1 MKLYLKFIK
10 IYLNFLSVVN
20 PNYGGKIAIKIFQK
34 VNIKKIKPKEE
45 AFYQKV
51 KSNTLEHIYTKK
63 EFNYYELGSP
73 NGKLVFLVHGW
84 DSNAGSLLKF
94 AFELAQK
101 EYRVISI
108 DLPSHAY
115 SEGTHTNLFICKDA
129 LINLI
134 NHINPKEEFSIIG
147 HSFGAAVATYT
158 LAELNLA
165 VNKIVLLSANNIM
178 RDVFKDYQKFMGFN
192 EVIYTEVCN
201 WVKNTIDKDLDS
213 LVLTD
218 KLKQIS
224 YNSLLIIHD
233 KYDKV
238 LAFKSALEIKE
249 AIPESILIPFEKIGH
264 YRMLWNDDV
273 VRETI
278 NFIDK
283 YSINYYF

>member
-1 MKLYLKFIK
+1 MKFYLKFIK
-10 IYLNFLSVVN
+10 YYLNLLSFIN
-20 PNYGGKIAIKIFQK
+20 PNYGGKIAIKLFQK
-34 VNIKKIKPKEE
+34 VNLKKIKPKEE
-45 AFYQKV
+45 AFYQKATS
-51 KSNTLEHIYTKK
+51 KSLENIFNSEK
-63 EFNYYELGSP
+63 FNYYELGNP
-73 NGKLVFLVHGW
+73 NGKLIFLVHGW
-84 DSNAGSLLKF
+84 DSNAGSLSKF
-94 AFELAQK
+94 AFEFAQK
-101 EYRVISI
+101 KYRIISL
-108 DLPSHAY
+108 DLPAHAY
-115 SEGTHTNLFICKDA
+115 STGTHTNLFICKDA
-129 LINLI
+129 LISLI
-134 NHINPKEEFSIIG
+134 NHIKPKEEFSIIG
-147 HSFGAAVATYT
+147 HSFGAAVATYA

-178 RDVFKDYQKFMGFN
+178 SDIFKDYQKFIGFN
-192 EVIYTEVCN
+192 DVIHTEVCN
-201 WVKNTIDKDLDS
+201 WVKNTIDEDLNS

-249 AIPESILIPFEKIGH
+249 AIPKAILIPFEKIGH

-283 YSINYYF
+283 